1 MHCTSPLSHRTDDG
15 AVETLDGVRFLV
27 GDDPARTVIVR
38 RPDRGVVRLTLG
50 EFMQERRLAAQSLRQ
65 AELDRCVNA
74 CMRRLRTLRSTAKW
88 RVRQAVRRMAT
99 LRGPASPQPR

>member
-1 MHCTSPLSHRTDDG
+1 MRRSPVNKG
-15 AVETLDGVRFLV
+15 AVPSPNPSFILICT
-27 GDDPARTVIVR
+27 PTVIVR

-65 AELDRCVNA
+65 AELDRCVDA